1 MAGVSLICD
10 TGPLVAFFNR
20 ADQYHAWAREQFK
33 CISQPLLTCEA
44 VISEAVFLLQ
54 DDGLAADPVFQAL
67 ERGQVV
73 VQFPAREHW
82 PDLKRLMCKY
92 ADLPMSL
99 ADACLVR
106 MTELT
111 AQCQVLTTDR
121 HFRIYRRHGR
131 QIIPLL
137 APF

>member
-1 MAGVSLICD
+1 MAGVSLLCD
-10 TGPLVAFFNR
+10 TGPLVAFFSR
-20 ADQYHAWAREQFK
+20 TDQYHAWAEEQFNR
-33 CISQPLLTCEA
+33 ITQPLLTCEA
-44 VISEAVFLLQ
+44 VIAEAVFLLQ
-54 DDGLAADPVFQAL
+54 DDGLATDPVFEAL

-82 PDLKRLMCKY
+82 PDLKRLMGKY
-92 ADLPMSL
+92 ASLPMSL

-106 MTELT
+106 MTELA
-111 AQCQVLTTDR
+111 AQCQVLTVDG

-131 QIIPLL
+131 QVIPLW